1 VAHLLL
7 LLLAGTVFAALLKG
21 TQVAVKCLELIPEGS
36 SPNDKVEADALKQCN
51 SGGSQQESQQEQQQL
66 LQLLKREASMMLASQ
81 HPNIVRCLGVS
92 LDEKPAI
99 VMELCSSGSLHHA
112 LHRPQFTPLRVLKLL
127 HDVACAMS
135 FLHAA
140 QDAGPAAA
148 AAAAAPPSPR
158 SFSSSQL
165 SHSGL
170 GAAAAAAA
178 AGPGSRRGSSQ
189 RLNSGSLLASVLHCD
204 LRAPNLLLSGL
215 RPDSWTIKVGKGF
228 KFCWVLG
235 VRLKAGRQ
243 GIPRKTNCASCLLMP
258 AVYVNMYAPV
268 LQVTDFG
275 LAQWTGEDGKTAL
288 TNIVTNLLP
297 TFCMLVCPQ
306 V

>member
-1 VAHLLL
+1 LLLLLLLL

-21 TQVAVKCLELIPEGS
+21 TQVAVKCLELLPEGS
-36 SPNDKVEADALKQCN
+36 SPNHKAKADALKQCN
-51 SGGSQQESQQEQQQL
+51 SGGSQQQEQQEQQQL

-112 LHRPQFTPLRVLKLL
+112 LHKPQFTPLRVLKLL
-127 HDVACAMS
+127 HEVACAMS

-158 SFSSSQL
+158 SFSSSSQL
-165 SHSGL
+165 SQSGL
-170 GAAAAAAA
+170 GAAAAA

-189 RLNSGSLLASVLHCD
+189 RLNSCSLLASVLHCD

-215 RPDSWTIKVGKGF
+215 RPDSWTIKVNEG
-228 KFCWVLG
+228 
-235 VRLKAGRQ
+235 
-243 GIPRKTNCASCLLMP
+243 
-258 AVYVNMYAPV
+258 
-268 LQVTDFG
+268 FG
-275 LAQWTGEDGKTAL
+275 L
-288 TNIVTNLLP
+288 
-297 TFCMLVCPQ
+297 C
-306 V
+306 

>member
-1 VAHLLL
+1 
-7 LLLAGTVFAALLKG
+7 
-21 TQVAVKCLELIPEGS
+21 VAVKCLELIPEGS
-36 SPNDKVEADALKQCN
+36 SPNDKADADALKKCN
-51 SGGSQQESQQEQQQL
+51 SSSSSQHQEQQEQQQL

-148 AAAAAPPSPR
+148 AAPQSPR
-158 SFSSSQL
+158 SCSSCSQAL
-165 SHSGL
+165 QPGL
-170 GAAAAAAA
+170 GSAAAAAA
-178 AGPGSRRGSSQ
+178 AGLGLRHGSSQ
-189 RLNSGSLLASVLHCD
+189 RLNSSSLLASVLHCD

-215 RPDSWTIKVGKGF
+215 RPDSWSIKVRESF
-228 KFCWVLG
+228 K
-235 VRLKAGRQ
+235 
-243 GIPRKTNCASCLLMP
+243 LLVGM
-258 AVYVNMYAPV
+258 VGMVCITVHYM
-268 LQVTDFG
+268 LHSI
-275 LAQWTGEDGKTAL
+275 TA
-288 TNIVTNLLP
+288 
-297 TFCMLVCPQ
+297 
-306 V
+306 